1 MGDWAQLA
9 LELTNQQEPVDF
21 EEAHLG
27 GNSRV
32 QLETRLGLTQGASWC
47 EWRQLA
53 SPHLTSRQHYVA
65 K

>member
-1 MGDWAQLA
+1 MGDWAWLA
-9 LELTNQQEPVDF
+9 LDLTNQQEPVDF
-21 EEAHLG
+21 EEAHLA

-53 SPHLTSRQHYVA
+53 SPHITWRQH
-65 K
+65 